1 MALAGIQNPFYLPA
15 VFSPTG
21 DVTLT
26 AGTPVRIATTTTA
39 QKAQISGGYYPLL
52 LCTVASLQGATP
64 ATALVYSFRFNGGS
78 DIATYTVTPSQLIAS
93 TNLTHGFALIGVE
106 SSSAW
111 WPTGTIVELWGSA
124 TTQPVTVKQVGT
136 QFMLF
141 LGVGVSP

>member
-26 AGTPVRIATTTTA
+26 AGTPVMIATTTTA
-39 QKAQISGGYYPLL
+39 QKAQIGGGYYPLL
-52 LCTVASLQGATP
+52 LCTIVEVQGATH
-64 ATALVYSFRFNGGS
+64 ATALVYSFRFHSGS
-78 DIATYTVTPSQLIAS
+78 DISTYTVEPGDLVNSAERTRAFPLV
-93 TNLTHGFALIGVE
+93 GVE

-124 TTQPVTVKQVGT
+124 TGQAVTVKQVGT
-136 QFMLF
+136 LFMLF